1 MASAAMSIASGDGGS
16 MVAAVVRGRRV
27 MVVGR
32 CPPREKVVRC
42 NNRCPWRDL
51 GSREELAR

>member
-16 MVAAVVRGRRV
+16 MVAAVVRGSRV

-51 GSREELAR
+51 GSRE

>member
-16 MVAAVVRGRRV
+16 MVEAVVRGRRV

-32 CPPREKVVRC
+32 WPPREKIVRWSR
-42 NNRCPWRDL
+42 RCP
-51 GSREELAR
+51 